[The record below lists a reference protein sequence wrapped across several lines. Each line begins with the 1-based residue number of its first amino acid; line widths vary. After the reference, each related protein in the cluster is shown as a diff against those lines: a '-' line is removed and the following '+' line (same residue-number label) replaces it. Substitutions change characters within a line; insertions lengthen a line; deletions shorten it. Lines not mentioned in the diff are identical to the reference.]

1 MLSQIARHARIGEQ
15 SVDPFG
21 LVKRFVGPKLKL
33 GRELEAEPLRHW
45 QGLRARP
52 DDRPAPLLEQ
62 LEPGLLLTSGHYRNG
77 VLLAPAT
84 AVWVLQQLEQQNT

>member
-1 MLSQIARHARIGEQ
+1 VEPGLSEGSPEALAELRHLG
-15 SVDPFG
+15 G
-21 LVKRFVGPKLKL
+21 HGPDWL
-33 GRELEAEPLRHW
+33 REAEPLRHW

-84 AVWVLQQLEQQNT
+84 AAWVLQQLEQPSA